1 MAFTMVTLPNTH
13 VILLTTLSFIEHLVY
28 IIEFESLK
36 KRPGLTILQAPDR
49 SIYACLS
56 HKRML
61 VQNLTHS

>member
-1 MAFTMVTLPNTH
+1 MVTLPNTH
-13 VILLTTLSFIEHLVY
+13 VTLLTTLSFIEYLVY
-28 IIEFESLK
+28 IIEFERLK

-61 VQNLTHS
+61 VRSLMRS